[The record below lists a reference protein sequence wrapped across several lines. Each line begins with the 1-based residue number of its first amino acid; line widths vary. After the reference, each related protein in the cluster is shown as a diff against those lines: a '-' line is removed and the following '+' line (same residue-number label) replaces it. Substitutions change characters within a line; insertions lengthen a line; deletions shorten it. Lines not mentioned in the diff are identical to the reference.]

1 MNSTTYRPRNIRS
14 PFQPTRRVQLKASN
28 YEEMNRPVHPVREEL
43 DKVIGTYN
51 LIAVIKEDTATL
63 ATMSHIGGLIAFIC
77 SLSRDGKVISEGRG
91 ATVLGPNNKWL
102 SRAVESAFNSALS
115 DAVIRSTKV
124 LGTFLSS
131 TGSAVS
137 LEAAYGEMEAQ
148 KNSEPSTEKQRNY
161 LYQLI
166 TQNVDDEEEREQRL
180 SQVDELSKQEAC
192 RMIEEFKR

>member
-1 MNSTTYRPRNIRS
+1 MPS
-14 PFQPTRRVQLKASN
+14 PYQPTRQVQLKASN
-28 YEEMNRPVHPVREEL
+28 YQEMNRPVHPVREEM
-43 DKVIGTYN
+43 DKVIGQYN
-51 LIAVIKEDTATL
+51 LTAVIREDTATL
-63 ATMSHIGGLIAFIC
+63 ATMNHVGGLIAFIC
-77 SLSRDGKVISEGRG
+77 SLMKDGKVISEGRG

-102 SRAVESAFNSALS
+102 TRAVESAFNSALS

-137 LEAAYGEMEAQ
+137 LESAYGEIEAQ

-192 RMIEEFKR
+192 RMIEELKR

>member
-1 MNSTTYRPRNIRS
+1 MNTTTYRPRNIRS
-14 PFQPTRRVQLKASN
+14 PFQPARQVQLKASN
-28 YEEMNRPVHPVREEL
+28 YQEMNRPVHPVTEEIN
-43 DKVIGTYN
+43 KVLGSYALT
-51 LIAVIKEDTATL
+51 AVIREDTATL
-63 ATMSHIGGLIAFIC
+63 ATMKHIGGMIAFIC

-115 DAVIRSTKV
+115 DAVMRSTKV
-124 LGTFLSS
+124 LGTFLSPS
-131 TGSAVS
+131 GSAVS
-137 LEAAYGEMEAQ
+137 LEAAYSEMEAQ

-180 SQVDELSKQEAC
+180 SQIDELSKQEAC
-192 RMIEEFKR
+192 CMIEELKR